1 MTVMRLD
8 DVAMD
13 EVRLTTPVSDADIA
27 RLKLGDVVY
36 LDGILY
42 TAREGV
48 YRKVVDEG
56 HGVPPAVRAMTNV
69 NFHCSPAAS
78 VRADGSY
85 AVEAVTATA
94 SFRFG
99 KSMSRWFEKS
109 GAKVI
114 VGKAGLTE
122 TAYREW
128 FVPHGAVY
136 LTTVGYGLGATY
148 GRAIKRV
155 VGVHWLE
162 ALGIAQALWV
172 LEVERLGPFLV
183 EGDREGR
190 SLFALANREINL
202 RLGEIYRDL
211 PPFAM
216 GRFGETVAR
225 HDEVV

>member
-1 MTVMRLD
+1 MRLD
-8 DVAMD
+8 DVQMN
-13 EVRLTTPVSDADIA
+13 EVRLTTPVSDAAIA
-27 RLKLGDVVY
+27 SLQLGDVVY

-56 HGVPPAVRAMTNV
+56 CGLPEGVAGLTNV

-78 VRADGSY
+78 VKADGTY

-99 KSMSRWFEKS
+99 KSFTRWFERS

-122 TAYREW
+122 TAYREY
-128 FVPHGAVY
+128 FAPFGAVY

-148 GRAIKRV
+148 GRAITRV
-155 VGVHWLE
+155 VDVHWLHE
-162 ALGIAQALWV
+162 LGIAQAMWV

-183 EGDREGR
+183 EGDAQGR
-190 SLFALANREINL
+190 SLFALANTEINL
-202 RLGEIYRDL
+202 RLDEVYRGL
-211 PPFAM
+211 PRYAM
-216 GRFGETVAR
+216 ARFGETVSR